1 MTHAN
6 LIAYRNLRRMGF
18 KPARAW
24 KLAHHR
30 TIAATLSTIGGL

>member
-1 MTHAN
+1 MTPAN
-6 LIAYRNLRRMGF
+6 LIAYRKLRRMGF

-30 TIAATLSTIGGL
+30 AIAATLATIGA